1 MPSGRAIGETG
12 WRACRPMYIG
22 HMASFTLECP
32 CGERY
37 HVDDSQAG
45 RRLACRRCGNQL
57 QIERPTESSRAEGSP
72 AKKARTGRK
81 SRPHSDTKASDYTY
95 PVTIP
100 RTVRWRTAAVLAWGY
115 LGFALVIA
123 ALLWGFGDRNALGT
137 VLLFMGRWVF
147 LLPLVLLVP
156 LVAWLRVR
164 LLLPLAMGALVV
176 LGPVMGFRTGWRR
189 LLPAPAGEHLRVVS
203 FNADGDRLPAPML
216 PVELDRWQAQLV
228 GIQECGEALA
238 AAVRTLPG
246 WHVHVSRDLCFLSRY
261 PIREAAVMDRSG
273 LDRIKQSEADEPG
286 GAGYV
291 VRFLLDGPGG
301 PIRAANLHLETPR
314 KGLEGLMSGDRRRM
328 SNNTD
333 IRGIESKLAREW
345 VTVGTGP
352 LLVLGDFNTP
362 VESVFFRDRWGDLT
376 DAFSVAG
383 VGFGT
388 TKYNGW
394 IGARID
400 HVLASDDWHVD
411 RATVDVQRQSDH
423 RALIVDLTLRA
434 DAR

>member
-1 MPSGRAIGETG
+1 
-12 WRACRPMYIG
+12 
-22 HMASFTLECP
+22 MAGFTLECR

-37 HVDDSQAG
+37 HVDDAQAG
-45 RRLACRRCGNQL
+45 RQLACRQCGNRLEIQ
-57 QIERPTESSRAEGSP
+57 RPTETAQNQPNSVRKARIRRRSRRQKDTNKASSR
-72 AKKARTGRK
+72 
-81 SRPHSDTKASDYTY
+81 Y

-100 RTVRWRTAAVLAWGY
+100 RTFRWKVAAVLAWGY
-115 LGFALVIA
+115 LAATLIVA
-123 ALLWGFGDRNALGT
+123 ALLWGLGDRATLGT

-156 LVAWLRVR
+156 LVAWLRAR
-164 LLLPLAMGALVV
+164 LLLPLAVAALVV
-176 LGPVMGFRTGWRR
+176 IGPVMGFRTGWRR

-203 FNADGDRLPAPML
+203 FNAGGDRLSAQML
-216 PVELDRWQAQLV
+216 PLVLDRWQAQIV

-238 AAVRTLPG
+238 AVAPRLPG
-246 WHVHVSRDLCFLSRY
+246 WHAHVSRDLCFLSRY
-261 PIREAAVMDRSG
+261 PIRQAAVMDRSA

-291 VRFLLDGPGG
+291 VRFVLDGPGG

-314 KGLEGLMSGDRRRM
+314 KGLEGLMSGDLRRM
-328 SNNTD
+328 KNNTD
-333 IRGIESKLAREW
+333 IRGIEAKLARDW
-345 VTVGTGP
+345 VATGSRP

-362 VESVFFRDRWGDLT
+362 VESAFFRDQWGDLT

-383 VGFGT
+383 IGFGI

-400 HVLASDDWHVD
+400 HVLA
-411 RATVDVQRQSDH
+411 
-423 RALIVDLTLRA
+423 
-434 DAR
+434 

>member
-1 MPSGRAIGETG
+1 
-12 WRACRPMYIG
+12 MYIG
-22 HMASFTLECP
+22 RMASFTLECR

-45 RRLACRRCGNQL
+45 RRLSCRRCGNL
-57 QIERPTESSRAEGSP
+57 LAIARPSQAAQPRKEEVKRRKIRRSSRPSGATTEPS
-72 AKKARTGRK
+72 
-81 SRPHSDTKASDYTY
+81 SQY

-100 RTVRWRTAAVLAWGY
+100 RTLRRRVAAVLAWGY
-115 LGFALVIA
+115 LALALLVA
-123 ALLWGFGDRNALGT
+123 ALLWGFGDRNVLGT

-147 LLPLVLLVP
+147 LLPLVVLVP
-156 LVAWLRVR
+156 LVAWLRTP
-164 LLLPLAMGALVV
+164 LLVPLALGALVV

-189 LLPAPAGEHLRVVS
+189 LLPAPAGKHVRVVS
-203 FNADGDRLPAPML
+203 FNADGDRLPVKML
-216 PVELDRWQAQLV
+216 PVELDRWQAQIV
-228 GIQECGEALA
+228 GIQECGEALS

-246 WHVHVSRDLCFLSRY
+246 WHAHLSRDLCLLSRF

-291 VRFLLDGPGG
+291 VRFLLDAPGG

-328 SNNTD
+328 RNNTE

-345 VTVGTGP
+345 VTVGSGP
-352 LLVLGDFNTP
+352 LVVLGDFNTP
-362 VESVFFRDRWGDLT
+362 VESVFFRDPWGDLT

-383 VGFGT
+383 FGLGT

-400 HVLASDDWHVD
+400 HVLTNDAWHVD
-411 RATVDVQRQSDH
+411 RATVDVQRLSDH
-423 RALIVDLTLRA
+423 RALIVDLTLRT